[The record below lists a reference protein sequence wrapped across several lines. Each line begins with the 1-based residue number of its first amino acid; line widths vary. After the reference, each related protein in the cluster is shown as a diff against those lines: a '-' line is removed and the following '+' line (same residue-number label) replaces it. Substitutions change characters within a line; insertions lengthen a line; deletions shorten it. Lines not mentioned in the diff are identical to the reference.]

1 MEGTI
6 SHSLQDSRNV
16 VTRDFLTNSPKQL
29 AKASLSLPL
38 VQKKLLASLDA
49 QYVSERRTVA
59 QTELGGFF
67 VMNLSLFARKLK
79 ENFDISAG
87 LYNVFDKRYADSGGL
102 EHVQASIPQ
111 DGRSFRVKLNYRPHL
126 SAR

>member
-1 MEGTI
+1 MAT
-6 SHSLQDSRNV
+6 
-16 VTRDFLTNSPKQL
+16 
-29 AKASLSLPL
+29 LPARPSIFA
-38 VQKKLLASLDA
+38 VDIPWAPVAHDALLPRISLDA
-49 QYVSERRTVA
+49 QYVSERRTLA
-59 QTELGGFF
+59 QAELGGFF
-67 VMNLSLFARKLK
+67 VMNLSLSARKLK